1 MSLILAR
8 LRATALVAA
17 LCGAVASTGFLLRA
31 GQRTPR
37 LLLAAIG
44 LWVLSPFV
52 GLLLANVYS
61 QRWPVP
67 LRATLYSVTLVV
79 TLGTLAVYTFDL
91 LWPRSAQPAFVFV
104 LVPPVSWLFGAI
116 VVPAAALISRSRS
129 RRGDGIAARRDARSI

>member
-1 MSLILAR
+1 MSTILAR
-8 LRATALVAA
+8 LRAAALVAV
-17 LCGAVASTGFLLRA
+17 LCGAVGAAGFLLYA

-52 GLLLANVYS
+52 CLLLANVYS
-61 QRWPVP
+61 QRWRVP

-91 LWPRSAQPAFVFV
+91 LWPRRAQPAFVFV
-104 LVPPVSWLFGAI
+104 LVPPVSWLFAAI
-116 VVPAAALISRSRS
+116 AFSTAALVSRSRS
-129 RRGDGIAARRDARSI
+129 R

>member
-1 MSLILAR
+1 MSLLLGR
-8 LRATALVAA
+8 LHAAAVIAA
-17 LCGAVASTGFLLRA
+17 LAGAVGSAGFLLRA

-52 GLLLANVYS
+52 GLLLASVYS
-61 QRWPVP
+61 RRWPVP

-104 LVPPVSWLFGAI
+104 LVPPVSWLFSAI
-116 VVPAAALISRSRS
+116 VLAATGLVSGRLS
-129 RRGDGIAARRDARSI
+129 RRRDGA